1 MVSVVVSHILRV
13 CLRILRLGCDYLLDW
28 TTGTL
33 LNCTEIETKKWSCTQ
48 AFMHMKPFAS
58 RMKNNMFHPDAQP
71 SQFINQTLVDQLAVR
86 MPNPAGQLYNS
97 EPDAHPVVQPCLEA
111 R

>member
-1 MVSVVVSHILRV
+1 
-13 CLRILRLGCDYLLDW
+13 
-28 TTGTL
+28 
-33 LNCTEIETKKWSCTQ
+33 
-48 AFMHMKPFAS
+48 
-58 RMKNNMFHPDAQP
+58 MFHPDAQP

-97 EPDAHPVVQPCLEA
+97 EPDVHPVVQPCLEA